1 MYKVRTQEIEVIV
14 KQLDKNIKA
23 LKSLENGFAFHTKT
37 LNKVNN
43 LIDEN
48 EEMSQKLKKEF
59 NI

>member
-37 LNKVNN
+37 LNKVLYFSNN
-43 LIDEN
+43 LVGD
-48 EEMSQKLKKEF
+48 F
-59 NI
+59 